1 AWHLGRRSVKL
12 PSFGRRSVGPR
23 RLGGR
28 GLGPRSAGIRRDVLG
43 VRCRG
48 ARFQPFGALRPR
60 TVAPGAIAIIAPWP
74 VAGLR
79 TRRFPRLRSP
89 GKRTERRPQ
98 LLGHRGV
105 LREGGPPF
113 RRRMARG
120 RILAIVSSAAPVTA
134 VRATPAFLAAR
145 GATPRRPVAARV
157 LASLP
162 VPAMGAPALRASGR
176 LRSPVSA
183 GSGLPVLLSRPG
195 IRL

>member
-1 AWHLGRRSVKL
+1 
-12 PSFGRRSVGPR
+12 
-23 RLGGR
+23 
-28 GLGPRSAGIRRDVLG
+28 
-43 VRCRG
+43 
-48 ARFQPFGALRPR
+48 
-60 TVAPGAIAIIAPWP
+60 
-74 VAGLR
+74 
-79 TRRFPRLRSP
+79 
-89 GKRTERRPQ
+89 PQ

-145 GATPRRPVAARV
+145 GATPKRAAAAGV

-162 VPAMGAPALRASGR
+162 VPAMGAPALRAAGR

-183 GSGLPVLLSRPG
+183 GSGLPVVLSRPG
-195 IRL
+195 IRLSGLLTTPATGTAALPRAALPRGSLSGASLPGASLPG